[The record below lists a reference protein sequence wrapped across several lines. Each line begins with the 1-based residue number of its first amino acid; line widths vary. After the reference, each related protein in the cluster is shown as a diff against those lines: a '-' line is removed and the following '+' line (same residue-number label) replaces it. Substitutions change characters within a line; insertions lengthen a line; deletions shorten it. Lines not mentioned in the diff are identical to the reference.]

1 MEIKSS
7 LKNIG
12 VGVVKNGCG
21 HSGLRTIKLAV
32 SQKGINEINWFLVRG
47 HFKAERAFMILK

>member
-1 MEIKSS
+1 M
-7 LKNIG
+7 
-12 VGVVKNGCG
+12 GVVKNGCG